1 MWDTCTSY
9 FGPKKFDRVG
19 RGGQRR
25 SKYGP
30 EMGLAII
37 YFWPRSLLE
46 APKWVKG
53 GPTFGKNSQMI
64 SFFFLRAYLRSQY
77 SSHTQCCSS
86 EEVSDFAILNILH
99 RTLTTSQNRHYHH
112 HQHNYSQMERS
123 AGRKWIPFQLAL
135 LTVKLSARWAFVFFS
150 FLFSQIIG
158 FLRFQRLSL
167 KCLYSRAKRCTPTL
181 TLVWF
186 AFAKKV
192 GRKSSTNMCNH
203 HCIRTIQRIVD

>member
-1 MWDTCTSY
+1 M
-9 FGPKKFDRVG
+9 V
-19 RGGQRR
+19 
-25 SKYGP
+25 KYYC
-30 EMGLAII
+30 I
-37 YFWPRSLLE
+37 
-46 APKWVKG
+46 
-53 GPTFGKNSQMI
+53 
-64 SFFFLRAYLRSQY
+64 RSQY

-99 RTLTTSQNRHYHH
+99 RTLIPSQNYHYRH

-150 FLFSQIIG
+150 SYLQLSLAQIIG

-192 GRKSSTNMCNH
+192 GRKSSTNMCDH
-203 HCIRTIQRIVD
+203 HFIRTIQRIVD